1 MEHDPLGTVIA
12 YYASC
17 LEQHPKALAAVERLL
32 GMSHEQAR
40 AASVG
45 FSDRSLGN
53 QLPSRR
59 IVAGVRIRTQ
69 LEELGLYKGNGRET
83 LRGCLTIPIRDHAGR
98 CTGIRAV
105 RIDADSQESD
115 ALVLEFPR
123 SAEPGNENHEI
134 RSSDAANAVASDVPQ
149 ATAVDATLA
158 QATVASTV
166 PAPDYELHLAPDHV
180 LVRRG
185 DRDYKIRG
193 LDKNMSSLTLRVNI
207 QAARRDML
215 HLDSIDLMRSAARA
229 AFIKATALEL
239 HCQEETIK
247 KDLGLVLLHLDDL
260 RNRQIEAAKAT
271 RAPVPQMP
279 PDEARDALDLLR
291 DPNLIGRIVRDLEHC
306 GMVGEAF
313 NKLAAYLAIVSR
325 KLASPLAILV
335 QSSSSAGKSTL
346 MDTILAM
353 APPEDVIQLS
363 NLTSQALYYLPPDA
377 LRHKTLAICE
387 DQGLAE
393 AAYALKLLQSD
404 GRLTHATVAKA
415 VDGRAVTQFHC
426 VEGPVQLFLT
436 STSQTIDEELLNRCL
451 VLAVDESREQTH
463 AIQQLQRLLQS
474 RSGLEKRR
482 EASGL
487 QALHRNAQR
496 LLRPLVVT
504 NDLDATLPFPCERT
518 RHRRDHA
525 KYLSLIQAIALLH
538 QHQRTLHVDESG
550 TESIAVEPSDI
561 ALANRL
567 IDKLLKQSNNE
578 LPPQSQRC
586 LESLQGFV
594 QSHCQRDRLTP
605 PEFRFTRRSFRE
617 QSGWT
622 DNQLRVHFQRLID
635 LEFLRVHRG
644 RQGCTYLYELVI

>member
-193 LDKNMSSLTLRVNI
+193 LNKNMSSLTLRVNI

-271 RAPVPQMP
+271 RAPLPQMP

>member
-123 SAEPGNENHEI
+123 SAGGPAEHGDAQCDRSDGNHGREA
-134 RSSDAANAVASDVPQ
+134 SDAANAVASDVAQ
-149 ATAVDATLA
+149 AAAVDATLA

-271 RAPVPQMP
+271 RAPLPQIP

-377 LRHKTLAICE
+377 APAKRRSIDPC
-387 DQGLAE
+387 
-393 AAYALKLLQSD
+393 D
-404 GRLTHATVAKA
+404 GRQSCRWQGRDA
-415 VDGRAVTQFHC
+415 VPLRRRARAIV
-426 VEGPVQLFLT
+426 
-436 STSQTIDEELLNRCL
+436 LNL
-451 VLAVDESREQTH
+451 HLA
-463 AIQQLQRLLQS
+463 
-474 RSGLEKRR
+474 
-482 EASGL
+482 
-487 QALHRNAQR
+487 N
-496 LLRPLVVT
+496 
-504 NDLDATLPFPCERT
+504 
-518 RHRRDHA
+518 HRRGA
-525 KYLSLIQAIALLH
+525 
-538 QHQRTLHVDESG
+538 
-550 TESIAVEPSDI
+550 P
-561 ALANRL
+561 
-567 IDKLLKQSNNE
+567 
-578 LPPQSQRC
+578 
-586 LESLQGFV
+586 ESLSG
-594 QSHCQRDRLTP
+594 SG
-605 PEFRFTRRSFRE
+605 RR
-617 QSGWT
+617 
-622 DNQLRVHFQRLID
+622 
-635 LEFLRVHRG
+635 
-644 RQGCTYLYELVI
+644 